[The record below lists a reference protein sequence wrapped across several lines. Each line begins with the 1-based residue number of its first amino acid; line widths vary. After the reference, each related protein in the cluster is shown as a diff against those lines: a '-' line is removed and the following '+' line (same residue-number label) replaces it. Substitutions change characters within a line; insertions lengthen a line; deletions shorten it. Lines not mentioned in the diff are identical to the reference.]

1 MALFE
6 LNKRDPE
13 AAKLLYEQIPN
24 FYTWNEKDNE
34 FHRRLKPGI
43 AVRRINY
50 VPAKIDDAYHLRIL
64 INNKK
69 DQSVLLISKPSR
81 VLFMKVVCYN
91 AYFRKLEFPSH
102 YMGTHLEDP
111 V

>member
-13 AAKLLYEQIPN
+13 AAKLLYKQIPN
-24 FYTWNEKDNE
+24 FYTWNEKNNE

-69 DQSVLLISKPSR
+69 EPVSFDDIKTVEGVVHESCLL
-81 VLFMKVVCYN
+81 
-91 AYFRKLEFPSH
+91 
-102 YMGTHLEDP
+102 
-111 V
+111 

>member
-1 MALFE
+1 MNNDDTYFMALFG

-81 VLFMKVVCYN
+81 VLFMQHTEMHVM
-91 AYFRKLEFPSH
+91 L
-102 YMGTHLEDP
+102 
-111 V
+111 